1 MIALSSSFV
10 FFFILA
16 LVSLFICLVRHFLK
30 FLSSSKLKEEEE
42 EEEKNNIRCWIDFL
56 IKIQKIEKKNKMKL
70 ISFCRSRPLPPTP
83 AHSRSPP
90 PRSSLQ
96 LPRNCSEMTSG
107 NYAVLPHRSVYL
119 QFMSIS
125 LYDYY
130 YYCHY
135 YFLRKCFLTF
145 LLSLFFLSRLFSYKY
160 LPRHLSWFLSISFFS
175 RSSVSV
181 SPPFVTQ

>member
-16 LVSLFICLVRHFLK
+16 LVSLFICLVRNFLK

-83 AHSRSPP
+83 ALLP